1 MCLNEVLIMDLSTYY
16 KDFQTTYNLSVF
28 VLCLAAFVVIFIG
41 IRSIMDKKESI
52 KIKIIN
58 ILLLT
63 LLFVSILTFF
73 LLGPALAKKDI
84 EENTIYYYE
93 GVLEI
98 LEISHG
104 IQDKVTFSFNEQ
116 KITLTYS
123 ENEINCDLLKIGK
136 YQGKLLYAQH
146 LAHVLY
152 LDIN

>member
-1 MCLNEVLIMDLSTYY
+1 MDLSTYY

-41 IRSIMDKKESI
+41 IRSIMDKNESI

-63 LLFVSILTFF
+63 LIFVSILTFF

-136 YQGKLLYAQH
+136 YQGKLIYAQH
-146 LAHVLY
+146 LAQILY
-152 LDIN
+152 LEME

>member
-1 MCLNEVLIMDLSTYY
+1 MDLSTYY

-136 YQGKLLYAQH
+136 YQGKLIYAQH
-146 LAHVLY
+146 LAQILY
-152 LDIN
+152 LEME